1 MSRRSM
7 PGGWQMG
14 DMVQMAM
21 RSFLRG
27 AVLAMAVAGVA
38 VQAKAQSDTET
49 PVVTLKS
56 FDGFTQLRGKLLEF
70 NGKSFRIE
78 TALGIMEIDALQVQC
93 DGEGCPQN
101 LLFGAKFGVHGSNT
115 IGGELMQ
122 ALIEGY
128 ADSLD
133 AELVTEVGSDAF
145 ETTLRII
152 HENGEEMAAIEL
164 QARGSATGFRAL
176 AGGVADIGM
185 SSRRARDRDMPAMF
199 NAGLTDPRGTE
210 AETVIGLDGLV
221 IVTHK
226 SNPIQSISLEELA
239 LIYSGAMTNWS
250 QMGGPDQAINIYA
263 GSEDSG
269 TFQTFISSVMA
280 PYGVQLTPSATRFT
294 SNIAIS
300 DAVSS
305 DPWGVGVTAAAYERA
320 AKALPIRQECGILS
334 FPTTFAIKT
343 GEYPLSRRLYLY
355 SPREN
360 MAAHAR
366 NLIEFARSGEAQA
379 LIVEAGFVSL
389 EVETALINNQG
400 ARIVHAMTG
409 EEEVSLQ
416 GLRDFVIDVK
426 SAVRLSTTFRF
437 TPGEST
443 LDPVSQS
450 AAENFARDIA
460 DGVYEGKEVM
470 LIGFTDSVGQFD
482 LNRGLSARR
491 AQVVAD
497 VLAAS
502 VEAGAL
508 NRSTLTV
515 KGYGELA
522 PVGCNTSPTGRS
534 ANRRVEVWVRDPV

>member
-1 MSRRSM
+1 MTI
-7 PGGWQMG
+7 
-14 DMVQMAM
+14 
-21 RSFLRG
+21 RSFVLG
-27 AVLAMAVAGVA
+27 AALTAAMTGLAAPAA
-38 VQAKAQSDTET
+38 FAQSDSGSA
-49 PVVTLKS
+49 VVTLKS

-70 NGKSFRIE
+70 NGKTFRIE
-78 TALGIMEIDALQVQC
+78 TALGVMEIDALQVQC
-93 DGEGCPQN
+93 DGEACPQN
-101 LLFGAKFGVHGSNT
+101 LLFGAKFGIHGSNT
-115 IGGELMQ
+115 IGAELMP

-133 AELVTEVGSDAF
+133 AELVTEVGGAAF
-145 ETTLRII
+145 ERTLRII
-152 HENGEEMAAIEL
+152 HSNGEEMAAIDL
-164 QARGSATGFRAL
+164 QTKGSASSFRAL

-199 NAGLTDPRGTE
+199 NAGLTDPRDTE
-210 AETVIGLDGLV
+210 TETIIGLDGLLV
-221 IVTHK
+221 VTHR
-226 SNPIQSISLEELA
+226 SNPVQSISLEELA

-250 QMGGPDQAINIYA
+250 QMGGPDQPINIYA
-263 GSEDSG
+263 GADETG
-269 TFQTFISSVMA
+269 TFQTLASLVLA
-280 PYGVQLTPSATRFT
+280 PYGVQMTPSATRFT
-294 SNIAIS
+294 SNVALS
-300 DAVSS
+300 DAVAG
-305 DPWGVGVTAAAYERA
+305 DPWGIGVTAAAYERA

-334 FPTTFAIKT
+334 FPTTFAMKT

-355 SPREN
+355 SPRED
-360 MAAHAR
+360 MTAHAR
-366 NLIEFARSGEAQA
+366 NLVEFAKSPAAQA

-409 EEEVSLQ
+409 EEEVSLA
-416 GLRDFVIDVK
+416 GLRDFVVDVK

-437 TPGEST
+437 TPGESR
-443 LDPVSQS
+443 LDPVSQA
-450 AAENFARDIA
+450 AAEQFARDIA

-497 VLAAS
+497 VLAQS
-502 VEAGAL
+502 VPAGAL
-508 NRSTLTV
+508 NRSVLTV

-534 ANRRVEVWVRDPV
+534 ANRRVEVWVRDPL